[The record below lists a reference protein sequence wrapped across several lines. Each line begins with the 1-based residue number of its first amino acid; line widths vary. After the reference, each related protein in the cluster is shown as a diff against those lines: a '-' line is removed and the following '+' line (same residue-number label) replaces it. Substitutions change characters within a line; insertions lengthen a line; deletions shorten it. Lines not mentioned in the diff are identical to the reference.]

1 MKYCIY
7 KTTNIINGK
16 FYWGVHNSLD
26 ENDGYLG
33 SGLALRNAI
42 KKYGKESFRRETKFL
57 YKTIKEAYADEALI
71 VNKSMINN
79 PMCYNMATGGSI
91 SVDHTYETRQKISAA
106 MMGNKSALGHKHS
119 EISKQKM
126 SMAFKGKPKSEEHK
140 QKLRIPKSEEARL
153 NMSIAQKGKHHSEE
167 TKRKISE
174 GCKGNMSHTGQ
185 PLSEETKMKI
195 SKYWQERRSEKNG
208 TKNIS
213 ILHL

>member
-42 KKYGKESFRRETKFL
+42 KKYGKDIFRRETKFL

-106 MMGNKSALGHKHS
+106 MMGNKSALGYKHS
-119 EISKQKM
+119 EKSIQKM
-126 SMAFKGKPKSEEHK
+126 SDAAKGRKFSEQHRKNLGKSMCGRKPWNKGKVGLQS
-140 QKLRIPKSEEARL
+140 
-153 NMSIAQKGKHHSEE
+153 HSEE

-174 GCKGNMSHTGQ
+174 GCRGNRSHTGQ

-195 SKYWQERRSEKNG
+195 SRYWQERRSEENG
-208 TKNIS
+208 SENFAIS
-213 ILHL
+213 YV